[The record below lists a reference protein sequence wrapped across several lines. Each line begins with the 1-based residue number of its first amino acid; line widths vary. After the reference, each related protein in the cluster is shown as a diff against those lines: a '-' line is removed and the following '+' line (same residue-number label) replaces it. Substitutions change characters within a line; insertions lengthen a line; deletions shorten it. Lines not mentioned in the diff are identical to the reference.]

1 MIGTAIAGQL
11 VEGRCPAARK
21 HFGVLRATRFTEEME
36 EAQPLARPAEI
47 YEPFT
52 AEEREVLSTFVGN
65 VRSLGKM
72 RFFDQVPKSA
82 SITYDATGTRAEM
95 VDPEDEAVRAAIT
108 LFRQIY
114 TETEPA
120 SAAAALK
127 ILKRQIRGRPGPS
140 QADALQAIKEL
151 RSWLNEILE
160 RGIGLGI
167 VFERPTGSDPITP
180 RKILDAYFHGHYLHS
195 GNKTKLAREL
205 DQLEPWARYTFY
217 SVMWKLTRAYW
228 VIANVAELAL
238 RTPAA
243 IAPD

>member
-1 MIGTAIAGQL
+1 MQQG
-11 VEGRCPAARK
+11 
-21 HFGVLRATRFTEEME
+21 
-36 EAQPLARPAEI
+36 QPLERPAEV
-47 YEPFT
+47 YQPFT

-82 SITYDATGTRAEM
+82 SISYDDASSRAEM
-95 VDPEDEAVRAAIT
+95 IEPEDEAVRAAIT

-114 TETEPA
+114 TSAEPA

-127 ILKRQIRGRPGPS
+127 ILKRRIRGRSGPY
-140 QADALQAIKEL
+140 QAEALEAIKEL
-151 RSWLNEILE
+151 RSWLNQILE

-167 VFERPTGSDPITP
+167 VFERPTGPDPITP
-180 RKILDAYFHGHYLHS
+180 RRILDAYFHGHYLHS
-195 GNKTKLAREL
+195 GNKTTLAREL
-205 DQLEPWARYTFY
+205 DQLQPWPRYTFY

-238 RTPAA
+238 QTPAA
-243 IAPD
+243 MALG